1 VLSLSG
7 DGFRFVGPRFP
18 GFGATTSIIWQTS
31 SIDQRG
37 LETPV
42 TIAGDIFGV
51 LCTSLFPP
59 HLQAHTVKMVRMVQ
73 EVAMLSAPKENTSWT
88 VAGAKARLSE
98 VIERAQ
104 SSPQTITRNG
114 KPSVVVV
121 SAEEWQRKTARKG
134 TLAEFLLGS
143 PLRGADL
150 DLERQRD
157 EPRDLPL

>member
-1 VLSLSG
+1 M
-7 DGFRFVGPRFP
+7 
-18 GFGATTSIIWQTS
+18 I
-31 SIDQRG
+31 
-37 LETPV
+37 
-42 TIAGDIFGV
+42 
-51 LCTSLFPP
+51 
-59 HLQAHTVKMVRMVQ
+59 VKLVMRD
-73 EVAMLSAPKENTSWT
+73 AMLTSPKDTNWT

-104 SSPQTITRNG
+104 SSPQTITKNG

-134 TLAEFLLGS
+134 TLAEFLLDS